1 MQGWKYVQQFL
12 GKINFLS
19 HWINDLPTP
28 DFNLK
33 IVFYEK

>member
-1 MQGWKYVQQFL
+1 MKEWRGWKPFLKKFNFL
-12 GKINFLS
+12 GGLL
-19 HWINDLPTP
+19 NDLPTP

>member
-1 MQGWKYVQQFL
+1 MKAWRFWKPVF
-12 GKINFLS
+12 GKINLLGGIL
-19 HWINDLPTP
+19 HDLPTP

>member
-1 MQGWKYVQQFL
+1 MKNLNTIQLFFSYYKWLKHFL
-12 GKINFLS
+12 
-19 HWINDLPTP
+19 NDLPTP